1 MNEQSSQDLTD
12 LLIAWSAGRQ
22 DALDRLTPFVH
33 HDLLGAVR
41 RYLAR
46 KRRRRF
52 LQPPVLVNEAYVRLV
67 DVRRIRWQD
76 RADFLALGAGVIR
89 RVLVGF
95 ARAQPSQQ
103 RGGALER
110 ICFDEALIVSERR
123 LYDLLVLDQ
132 ALDHLATAD
141 RRRAQIVEV
150 RVFGGST
157 IGETAAALRLT
168 ADTVL
173 REWKLA
179 KAWLAREVG
188 ADHREMIVATSWP
201 RTPAGLR

>member
-22 DALDRLTPFVH
+22 DALDRLTLFVH

-95 ARAQPSQQ
+95 ARAQPSRQ

-132 ALDHLATAD
+132 ALDYLATAE
-141 RRRAQIVEV
+141 RAQIVEV

-173 REWKLA
+173 REWKRA
-179 KAWLAREVG
+179 KAWLAPEVG
-188 ADHREMIVATSWP
+188 GDHRK
-201 RTPAGLR
+201 